1 MTPRFAARLT
11 VAIAPSDIGERVTVR
26 RADADGFRDTVGTL
40 EAWSDGVLTIRKR
53 DGTLVEVLEKSLVAA
68 RVVGAP
74 RR

>member
-1 MTPRFAARLT
+1 M
-11 VAIAPSDIGERVTVR
+11 R